1 MARIGKKTIKEI
13 ETSYENGRPCCPFC
27 GYALK
32 RGNRTDM
39 YCVQENCP
47 VGNKKVIGNF
57 ATWLTL
63 FNQVKDN
70 QIILSKG
77 RTLRGENGERLLEY
91 KTQLRDSIDSIKEA
105 HKALNETID
114 AVYEILNQLHE
125 SRNKF
130 EFFMAKEGVDL

>member
-1 MARIGKKTIKEI
+1 MAKIGKKTIQEI
-13 ETSYENGRPCCPFC
+13 ETSYKNGRPRCPFC
-27 GYALK
+27 GYVLK
-32 RGNRTDM
+32 RSNRTDM
-39 YCVQENCP
+39 YCAQENCP

-70 QIILSKG
+70 STVLSKS
-77 RTLRGENGERLLEY
+77 RALRSENGERLLKY
-91 KTQLRDSIDSIKEA
+91 KENLQDAIDSIKEA

-130 EFFMAKEGVDL
+130 EFFMAKEGIDL